1 MTAQTA
7 KMIARVNRSAG
18 SKYTFKVRQRLE
30 DAQWEWELVSSN
42 GLPMAECPKPFAN
55 KNLLI
60 ASIEKVRFAYADG
73 RVEVKIE

>member
-7 KMIARVNRSAG
+7 KMIARVNRSAR

-42 GLPMAECPKPFAN
+42 GLPLAVCPKPFSN
-55 KNLLI
+55 KSLLI

-73 RVEVKIE
+73 RVDIQ